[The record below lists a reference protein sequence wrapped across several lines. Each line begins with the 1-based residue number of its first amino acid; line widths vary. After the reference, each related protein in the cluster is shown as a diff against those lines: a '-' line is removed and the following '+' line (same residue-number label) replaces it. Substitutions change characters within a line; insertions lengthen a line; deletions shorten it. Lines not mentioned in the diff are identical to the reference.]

1 MDDGASGQSP
11 QPGDRYTVTY
21 LEMTAP
27 PATPVPKPPSNVHL
41 AVIMAEQPP
50 VDWFLYL
57 YRTVGE
63 PYLWTDWLRAPR
75 EEVEAFIQ
83 DPEVTLHTLM
93 LDGWPGGFFMLDTRA
108 PELCDLSY
116 FGLVPEA
123 VGRGLGQWFLAT
135 AIAAGWARE
144 GVEKMTVNT
153 CTLDHPRAL
162 GTYQRLGFTAVHREE
177 RVLKG

>member
-1 MDDGASGQSP
+1 MEHGP
-11 QPGDRYTVTY
+11 QPKPGDPYTVTF
-21 LEMTAP
+21 LEMTTP
-27 PATPVPKPPSNVHL
+27 PKAPVPQPPVNLRL
-41 AVIMAEQPP
+41 AVVMAVRPP

-57 YRTVGE
+57 YRCVGE

-75 EEVEAFIQ
+75 DEVERFIR

-93 LDGWPGGFFMLDTRA
+93 LEGWPGGFFVLDTREA
-108 PELCDLSY
+108 GLCDLAY

-135 AIAAGWARE
+135 AVAAGWARD
-144 GVEKMTVNT
+144 GVEKLSVNT

-162 GTYQRLGFTAVHREE
+162 GLYQRVGFEPVRRED
-177 RVLKG
+177 RVLKA